1 MFLNATTEILEI
13 VTTDAISTDYNIEY
27 ADYTSAGIF
36 TLGSTQGNITTAT
49 TTTVVTAPASG
60 TTRRIKSIFVRNRD
74 AASQTITIIKDVSG
88 TEYYLTGDML
98 LSAGEYFVYDI
109 NGGINTYTTNGS
121 QKTAPTTVA
130 GWEFLGSTAVATAT
144 PNTNTV
150 TFTPRNT
157 LMVQFVINGYS
168 GNDIARF
175 QFNGDTAT
183 NYNTRFLYSASG
195 GTTWTNLQNL
205 SATGIALGP
214 VAIQRGR
221 TGALFI
227 NNSLAIPK
235 LIKIDTTEASTN
247 AATAAPRIALAQ
259 GQWQNTTAQISSM
272 RMIDING
279 TNLTSG
285 SGFAI
290 YGKDI

>member
-13 VTTDAISTDYNIEY
+13 VTTAAISTDYNIEY

-60 TTRRIKSIFVRNRD
+60 TTRRIKSIFVRNRG

-130 GWEFLGSTAVATAT
+130 GWEFLGSTAVATAA
-144 PNTNTV
+144 PNTDTV

-214 VAIQRGR
+214 VAIQRPR

-235 LIKIDTTEASTN
+235 LIKIETTEASTN

-272 RMIDING
+272 RMIDINS